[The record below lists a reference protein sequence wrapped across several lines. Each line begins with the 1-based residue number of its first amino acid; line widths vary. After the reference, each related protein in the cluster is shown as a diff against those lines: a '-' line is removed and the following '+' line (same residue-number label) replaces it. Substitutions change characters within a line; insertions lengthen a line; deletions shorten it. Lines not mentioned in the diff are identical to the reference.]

1 MLSIKGREN
10 EIELC
15 FERQTELDEAK
26 QFLLNLKEKN
36 GNFFEKGNIKVTYSG
51 TEFKYNEEL
60 EFSEYLKELFG
71 NNIQLI
77 KKHRLSTKQIEYSLE
92 DDEKLC
98 LVINKSLRSGETV
111 TARGDVLI
119 YGDVNPG
126 ATVTARG
133 NITVLG
139 TLRGNAY
146 AGEGGRVFAINMM
159 PSQIRIGK
167 VYSYNKKAE
176 NVKCAYAIAENDE
189 IILQCL

>member
-15 FERQTELDEAK
+15 FEKQITLDEAK
-26 QFLLNLKEKN
+26 QSLLNLKKEN
-36 GNFFEKGNIKVTYSG
+36 GNFFEKGNIKVAYSG

-60 EFSEYLKELFG
+60 EFSEFLKELFG
-71 NNIQLI
+71 NSTNLI
-77 KKHRLSTKQIEYSLE
+77 KKHRLSTKQIEYSLD
-92 DDEKLC
+92 DDEKISLI
-98 LVINKSLRSGETV
+98 INKSLRSGETV
-111 TARGDVLI
+111 TARGDVII

-139 TLRGNAY
+139 TLRGNACIVED
-146 AGEGGRVFAINMM
+146 GKVFALNMQ

-176 NVKCAYAIAENDE
+176 NVKSAYAIAENDE

>member
-15 FERQTELDEAK
+15 FKENIAFEGAK
-26 QFLLNLKEKN
+26 QALLHLKEENKT
-36 GNFFEKGNIKVTYSG
+36 FFVKENMKISYSG
-51 TEFKYNEEL
+51 ITLRYNEEL
-60 EFSEYLKELFG
+60 EFSEFLKELFG
-71 NNIQLI
+71 NSTHLI

-111 TARGDVLI
+111 TARGDVII

-139 TLRGNAY
+139 TLRGNACIV
-146 AGEGGRVFAINMM
+146 EDGRVFALNMQ

-176 NVKCAYAIAENDE
+176 NVKSAYAIAENDE

>member
-15 FERQTELDEAK
+15 FEENTPFEEAK
-26 QFLLNLKEKN
+26 QALLHLKEENK
-36 GNFFEKGNIKVTYSG
+36 NFFVKENMKISYSG
-51 TEFKYNEEL
+51 IDLRYNEEL
-60 EFSEYLKELFG
+60 ELSEFLKELFG
-71 NNIQLI
+71 DGTHLL

-92 DDEKLC
+92 DDENIS

-111 TARGDVLI
+111 TARGDVVI

-126 ATVTARG
+126 ATVRARG

-146 AGEGGRVFAINMM
+146 AGEGSRVFALNMM

-176 NVKCAYAIAENDE
+176 NVNCACAIAENDE

>member
-1 MLSIKGREN
+1 MLTIKGREN

-15 FERQTELDEAK
+15 FKENIAFEEAK
-26 QFLLNLKEKN
+26 QALLHLKEENKT
-36 GNFFEKGNIKVTYSG
+36 FFVKENMKISYSG
-51 TEFKYNEEL
+51 ITLRYNEEL
-60 EFSEYLKELFG
+60 EFSEFLKELFG
-71 NNIQLI
+71 NSTHLI

-92 DDEKLC
+92 DDEKIS

-111 TARGDVLI
+111 TARGDVII

-139 TLRGNAY
+139 TLRGNACIV
-146 AGEGGRVFAINMM
+146 EDGRVFALNMQ

-176 NVKCAYAIAENDE
+176 NVKSAYAIAENDE

>member
-15 FERQTELDEAK
+15 FKEKIAFEEAK
-26 QFLLNLKEKN
+26 QELLHLKEENKT
-36 GNFFEKGNIKVTYSG
+36 FFVKENMKISYSG
-51 TEFKYNEEL
+51 IDLRYNEEL
-60 EFSEYLKELFG
+60 EFSEFLKELFG
-71 NNIQLI
+71 DSTSLI

-98 LVINKSLRSGETV
+98 LVINKSLRSGETLA
-111 TARGDVLI
+111 ARGDVII

-139 TLRGNAY
+139 TLRGNACIV
-146 AGEGGRVFAINMM
+146 EDGRVFALNMQ

-176 NVKCAYAIAENDE
+176 NVKSAYAIAENDE

>member
-1 MLSIKGREN
+1 MLSVKGREN

-15 FERQTELDEAK
+15 FKDGVTLESAVEEVTKLFGSD
-26 QFLLNLKEKN
+26 
-36 GNFFEKGNIKVTYSG
+36 GFFSGSDIKISYSG
-51 TEFKYNEEL
+51 TDFKYNEEM
-60 EFSEYLKELFG
+60 ELS
-71 NNIQLI
+71 NKIQALLGEGACLV
-77 KKHRLSTKQIEYSLE
+77 KKHRLSTAQLEYSLS
-92 DDEKLC
+92 DDERLC
-98 LVINKSLRSGETV
+98 LVINKSLRSGETA
-111 TARGDVLI
+111 TSRGDIII

-139 TLRGNAY
+139 ALRGNACIT
-146 AGEGGRVFAINMM
+146 ESGRVFALNMQ

-176 NVKCAYAIAENDE
+176 NVKCAYAVAENDE

>member
-15 FERQTELDEAK
+15 FKEKIAFEEAK
-26 QFLLNLKEKN
+26 QELLHLKEENKT
-36 GNFFEKGNIKVTYSG
+36 FFVKGNMKISYSG
-51 TEFKYNEEL
+51 IDLRYNEEL
-60 EFSEYLKELFG
+60 EFSEFLKELFG
-71 NNIQLI
+71 DSTSLI

-92 DDEKLC
+92 DDEKIS

-111 TARGDVLI
+111 TARGDVII

-126 ATVTARG
+126 ATITARG

-139 TLRGNAY
+139 TLRGNACIV
-146 AGEGGRVFAINMM
+146 EDGRVFALNMQ

-176 NVKCAYAIAENDE
+176 NVKSAYAIAENDE